1 MNNNSLEN
9 QVKQY
14 ELQQA
19 KNKMG
24 APGANNTG
32 TGMTNAVPGYNVT
45 SQAQL
50 KTSEKMQA
58 KEDLNKNT
66 MY

>member
-1 MNNNSLEN
+1 MNKGSLEN

-14 ELQQA
+14 EIQQA

-24 APGANNTG
+24 TSGG
-32 TGMTNAVPGYNVT
+32 TAMTNAVPGNVT

-50 KTSEKMQA
+50 KASEKVQA
-58 KEDLNKNT
+58 QEDLNKNT

>member
-1 MNNNSLEN
+1 MNKGSLEN

-14 ELQQA
+14 EIQQA

-24 APGANNTG
+24 TSGATATG
-32 TGMTNAVPGYNVT
+32 TAMTNAVPGNVT

-50 KTSEKMQA
+50 KASEKVQA
-58 KEDLNKNT
+58 QEDLNKNT